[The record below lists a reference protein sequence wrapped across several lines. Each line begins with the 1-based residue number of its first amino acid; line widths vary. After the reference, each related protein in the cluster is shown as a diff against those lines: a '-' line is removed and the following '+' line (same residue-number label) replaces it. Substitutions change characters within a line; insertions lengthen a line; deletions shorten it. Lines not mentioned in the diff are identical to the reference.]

1 MGLVQLVM
9 QSYGHLSYP
18 IILTI
23 NGLLERTVGMG
34 GTGTQLWA
42 LPGSADSGA
51 RGSGWKRSSVGEI
64 TAPNQYPHCTLWMT
78 ASQETKADIV
88 S

>member
-23 NGLLERTVGMG
+23 NCLLERTVGMG

-51 RGSGWKRSSVGEI
+51 RGSGQKRSSVGEI
-64 TAPNQYPHCTLWMT
+64 DLWVMGGYPLKRDKRVVELALMT
-78 ASQETKADIV
+78 
-88 S
+88 